1 MCRLYKNQ
9 LSDSIKFLLS
19 NDKNL
24 IREKNTEIIWH
35 FRVNSYKI
43 RTAPVDLQR
52 SALKGRSCPV
62 KKVYTLRKLFFL
74 IIFVT
79 LLLLSITAVT
89 YCVTSFSSYSDQ
101 VLEKNAMSLNKYADS
116 LDRDLSTVQQRI
128 RGLVYNDTN
137 FRLLTLTNYPDS
149 KKIPAQYN
157 VQELIRT
164 FTPAYGITLLYNS
177 KQDRSY
183 FYNGNTFVSNDDYF
197 SRERADLQDFRENL
211 LRPGLCPLDEWFVTH
226 IDGEPFLSYVSSS
239 NGVFVASF
247 LSLSRYDALALFP
260 SDIAESTVIIYSGE
274 EILSNASALSTEK
287 NSPSDIHTDSEQ
299 VESVFQK
306 GNLIQKISLPDRSLG
321 ISVITPLR
329 ELLKKV
335 LPQIIFAVV
344 MVTLTVVIILLMA
357 WLMRRMLLFPLQEI
371 ALFSNSLE
379 TGGELH
385 VPSERSRIREYNEI
399 RTSLVQL
406 LDKQAELE
414 QERLTKEQAREH
426 AALQYYQLQTRSHFF
441 LNCLKS
447 LYNMSENNQIPKMQA
462 MILAFSNHLRY
473 IFHDNLMT
481 VPLESELREVSD
493 YHRIILLD
501 YSRIFILTQNVPAEF
516 MDVEV
521 PPLLVQTF
529 LENTY
534 KYNSKTGMPLVFEVS
549 AEKEEL
555 GGKEFLRLTLSD
567 NGNGYSEEV
576 LARINEELTGSYD
589 QFNVGINNLR
599 RRLAIL
605 YRGECRTEF
614 TNKPEGGACAV
625 IHIPLSEKEP
635 TEAVSEGAD
644 L

>member
-1 MCRLYKNQ
+1 M
-9 LSDSIKFLLS
+9 
-19 NDKNL
+19 
-24 IREKNTEIIWH
+24 
-35 FRVNSYKI
+35 
-43 RTAPVDLQR
+43 
-52 SALKGRSCPV
+52 

-74 IIFVT
+74 IITVT
-79 LLLLSITAVT
+79 LLLLSVTAVT
-89 YCVTSFSSYSDQ
+89 YCAASFSSYSDQ

-116 LDRDLSTVQQRI
+116 LERDLAVVQERI

-137 FRLLTLTNYPDS
+137 FRLLTLSNYPDS
-149 KKIPAQYN
+149 KIIPAQYT

-177 KQDRSY
+177 RQDRSY
-183 FYNGNTFVSNDDYF
+183 FYNGSTFLSADNYF
-197 SRERADLQDFRENL
+197 SRERPDLQTFRENL
-211 LRPGLCPLDEWFVTH
+211 TYPGFCPLDEWFVTQ
-226 IDGEPFLSYVSSS
+226 IDGEPFLSYVSENS
-239 NGVFVASF
+239 GIFVCSF

-260 SDIAESTVIIYSGE
+260 SDIAESSVIIYSGE
-274 EILSNASALSTEK
+274 EIMSNAPALNQKKTTL
-287 NSPSDIHTDSEQ
+287 PDIRTDSQE

-306 GNLIQKISLPDRSLG
+306 GNLIQRLNLPAHKIG
-321 ISVITPLR
+321 ISVITPLG
-329 ELLKKV
+329 ELMKKV
-335 LPQIIFAVV
+335 RPQFIFALI
-344 MVTLTVVIILLMA
+344 MISLTVIIILLMS
-357 WLMRRMLLFPLQEI
+357 WFMRRMLLFPLQEI

-379 TGGELH
+379 AGDELH
-385 VPSERSRIREYNEI
+385 LPAGHLRIREYTEI
-399 RTSLVQL
+399 RSSLTQL

-426 AALQYYQLQTRSHFF
+426 AALQYYQLQTHSHFF

-447 LYNMSENNQIPKMQA
+447 LYNMTENNQIPKMQA

-501 YSRIFILTQNVPAEF
+501 YSRIFILTQNVPTEF
-516 MDVEV
+516 MNVEV
-521 PPLLVQTF
+521 PPLLIQTF

-534 KYNSKTGMPLVFEVS
+534 KYNSKTGEPLLFNIQAEQEEVS
-549 AEKEEL
+549 
-555 GGKEFLRLTLSD
+555 GKSFLKLTLSD

-576 LARINEELTGSYD
+576 LSRINEELTGSYD

-605 YRGECRTEF
+605 YHGDCRTEF
-614 TNKPEGGACAV
+614 TNRPEGGACAV
-625 IHIPLSEKEP
+625 IHIPLVKEETAQ
-635 TEAVSEGAD
+635 TEGE